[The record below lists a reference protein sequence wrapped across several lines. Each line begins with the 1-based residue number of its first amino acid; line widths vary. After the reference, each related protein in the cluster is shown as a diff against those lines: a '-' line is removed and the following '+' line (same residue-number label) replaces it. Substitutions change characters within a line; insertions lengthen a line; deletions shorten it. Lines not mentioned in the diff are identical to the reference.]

1 MTRGPNRRSWQNPD
15 QILHQIG
22 LATGMTFVDMG
33 CGDGFFAVPA
43 AKKVGPTGRVYAV
56 DIDPN
61 AIARL
66 QRAAQRYGVENVVTR
81 VGAAEETVFCESCAD
96 HVFLG
101 IVLHDFRD
109 PNLVLQ
115 NASRMLKPAGK
126 LVDLDWKR
134 IHMGFGPPY
143 EIRFDENKAV
153 ALIRKNSFTIE
164 EVKDSG
170 KYHYL
175 VTARPPQ
182 ASIDRVEGLSDTRK
196 PIRR

>member
-1 MTRGPNRRSWQNPD
+1 
-15 QILHQIG
+15 
-22 LATGMTFVDMG
+22 MTFVDMG

-43 AKKVGPTGRVYAV
+43 AKKVGPTGMVYAA

-66 QRAAQRYGVENVVTR
+66 QRAAQRDLVKNVVTR

-101 IVLHDFRD
+101 IVLHDFRN

-115 NASRMLKPAGK
+115 NARKMLKPSGK
-126 LVDLDWKR
+126 LVDLDWKK

-143 EIRFDENKAV
+143 EIRFDENKAA

-170 KYHYL
+170 KYHYI
-175 VTARPPQ
+175 VIARPSQ
-182 ASIDRVEGLSDTRK
+182 ASIDRVEGSSETRRT
-196 PIRR
+196 IRR